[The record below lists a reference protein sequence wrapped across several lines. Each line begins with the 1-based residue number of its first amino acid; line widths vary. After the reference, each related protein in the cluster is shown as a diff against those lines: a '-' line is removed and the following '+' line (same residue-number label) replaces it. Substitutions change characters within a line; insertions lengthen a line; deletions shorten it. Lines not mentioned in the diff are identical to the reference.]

1 MASKDSYALS
11 NGTIKYRVRWR
22 FNGKP
27 KSASFSTPRQAEQ
40 WIHLIEAAAGD
51 TAKAEAALI
60 KAIETGP
67 TVAENLHRHI
77 ELLTSAGPYQT
88 DRYRRTVSW
97 HFNDNF
103 GNMPVAEVT
112 YSDVADWV
120 NLMSAKTHNGKPL
133 SAKTIANHHGLLAAS
148 METAIRLGR
157 RTSNPCQGIRLPK
170 STATVSPMYVMTG
183 NESLRVINAN
193 PERYQ
198 DFLHFLRGSGSRF
211 SEATALLGTDF
222 TFRGS
227 DCLVRIDK
235 AWKLSGEGANNYYVG
250 APKTK
255 KSRRTISLAPSLAE
269 MLRDRAHEAGSGLMF
284 TSSYGNQIRH
294 SSFFQFWTQA
304 LDGLGYHKGVGV
316 RPRIHDLRHTHASM
330 MLAAGLSMYE
340 LSRRLGHSSIQI
352 TVDIYSHLTEDAH
365 SRGAD
370 AAARA
375 FG

>member
-1 MASKDSYALS
+1 MASTDSYTLS
-11 NGTIKYRVRWR
+11 NGTTKYRVRWR
-22 FNGKP
+22 FQGQP
-27 KSASFSTPRQAEQ
+27 KSASFATPREANQ
-40 WIHLIEAAAGD
+40 WIHLIEAAGGD
-51 TAKAEAALI
+51 ESKAVDALT
-60 KAIETGP
+60 KVLQTGP
-67 TVAENLHRHI
+67 TVADNMYRHI
-77 ELLTSAGPYQT
+77 DLLTAVGPYQA
-88 DRYRRTVSW
+88 DRYRRAVAW
-97 HFNDNF
+97 HFTDNF
-103 GNMPVAEVT
+103 GNMPVADVT
-112 YSDVADWV
+112 YSDVAEWV
-120 NLMSAKTHNGKPL
+120 NTMAAKKHNGNPL
-133 SAKTIANHHGLLAAS
+133 ASKTIANHHGLLSAS

-157 RTSNPCQGIRLPK
+157 ITFNPCKGIRLPK

-193 PERYQ
+193 PVRYH
-198 DFLHFLRGSGSRF
+198 DFLHFLRGSGARF

-222 TFRGS
+222 TFRGA

-235 AWKLSGEGANNYYVG
+235 AWKLSGEGSNNYYVG

-284 TSSYGNQIRH
+284 TSTYGNQIRH
-294 SSFFQFWTQA
+294 SSFFEFWTKA

-316 RPRIHDLRHTHASM
+316 RPRIHDMRHTHASM

-352 TVDIYSHLTEDAH
+352 TVDTYSHLTEDAH

-370 AAARA
+370 AASKA